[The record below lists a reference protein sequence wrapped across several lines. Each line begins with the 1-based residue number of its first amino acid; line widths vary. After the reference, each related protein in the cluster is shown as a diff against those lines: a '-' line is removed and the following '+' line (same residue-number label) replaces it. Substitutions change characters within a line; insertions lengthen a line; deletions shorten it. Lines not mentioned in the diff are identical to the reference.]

1 MIHRDK
7 GLNVVTQIDSFLIL
21 QESEN
26 TVGEEAVLLVS
37 FEKIH
42 YPSVSLYQEV
52 KNTYLM
58 KIVKFH

>member
-7 GLNVVTQIDSFLIL
+7 GLKVVTQIDSFLIL

-26 TVGEEAVLLVS
+26 TAGEQAVLFVS

-42 YPSVSLYQEV
+42 YPSVSLNQEV